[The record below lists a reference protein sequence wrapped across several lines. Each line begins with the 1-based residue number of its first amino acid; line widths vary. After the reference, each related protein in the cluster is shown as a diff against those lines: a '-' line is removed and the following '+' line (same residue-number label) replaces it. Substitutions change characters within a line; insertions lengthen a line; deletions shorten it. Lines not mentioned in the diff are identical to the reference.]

1 MNIVLKAAL
10 ISMVLNLILPYF
22 FSPFATEKEKNS
34 CIKDKNLNLK
44 EKFMIMLLHHQLM
57 PVMSSVIVAIVLLV
71 SVTLAKLI

>member
-22 FSPFATEKEKNS
+22 VSPFATEKEKNA
-34 CIKDKNLNLK
+34 CIKDKNLSFK

-57 PVMSSVIVAIVLLV
+57 PVMSSVIGAIVLLV

>member
-22 FSPFATEKEKNS
+22 VSPFATEKEKNA